1 MPSRSAR
8 CLIAA
13 AVLVTPLAGCG
24 ADASGT
30 PASPSSSVTSSS
42 TVSDTPSASDAPA
55 SSSSS
60 TSSSSTSSPATPEPL
75 TSPLAK
81 AYAATQR
88 VSATLPAKSNVKLG
102 TTTKTALTVTTRD
115 CTADACTG
123 TMKSDGGATYAWSW
137 DGSNLEMTRKPTS
150 EKESCGAAGSSVSFS
165 RSFDLT
171 THDLEVTADRIEK
184 FGITFVEDY
193 TIKELN
199 NCTLDANQAIRV
211 TYDIVAAAK

>member
-24 ADASGT
+24 ADGSGT
-30 PASPSSSVTSSS
+30 PASPSSSVTTSS
-42 TVSDTPSASDAPA
+42 TVSDSPSASDAPA
-55 SSSSS
+55 SP
-60 TSSSSTSSPATPEPL
+60 SSSTSSPATPEPL

-115 CTADACTG
+115 CTADECTG

-137 DGSNLEMTRKPTS
+137 DGSNLEITRKPTS
-150 EKESCGAAGSSVSFS
+150 EKESCGTAGSSVSFS

-171 THDLEVTADRIEK
+171 THDLEVSADRIEK

-199 NCTLDANQAIRV
+199 NCTLDTNQAIRV